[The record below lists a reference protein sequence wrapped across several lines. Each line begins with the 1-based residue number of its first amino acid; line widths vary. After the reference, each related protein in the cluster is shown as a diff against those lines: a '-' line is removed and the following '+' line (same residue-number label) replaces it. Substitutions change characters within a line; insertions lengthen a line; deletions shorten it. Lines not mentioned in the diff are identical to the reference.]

1 MKNVIICKNCETEN
15 PHFKLT
21 CKNCKAYLRDRIIN
35 IDFWSTLWK
44 LIESPSAA
52 FSNIIHS
59 EHKNFVIV
67 LSFLFSIKYFI
78 NSLILTNALKIN
90 AGTLDYLTLNYG
102 LSILYVIIIIHLFAL
117 IVTVFNKLSGISS
130 RFKDNVAIY
139 IYSAFPIILGGM
151 FLFLIEYA
159 LFGHYF
165 LTFDPSP
172 FLLKE
177 NVAYITAG
185 LEGLLVLWSLFLSVT
200 ATYTQTR
207 NILYSILTGI
217 VFIGFLFYGMIYFPY
232 FPF

>member
-1 MKNVIICKNCETEN
+1 MKNVIVCKNCETEN
-15 PHFKLT
+15 PFYQLN

-35 IDFWSTLWK
+35 IDFWAVLWK
-44 LIESPSAA
+44 LIESPKTA
-52 FSNIIHS
+52 FSNIIQS

-67 LSFLFSIKYFI
+67 LTFLLSIKYFV
-78 NSLILTNALKIN
+78 NSLIFTNAFKSNVNTIN
-90 AGTLDYLTLNYG
+90 YLIAN
-102 LSILYVIIIIHLFAL
+102 LSASLVYTILIVHVFAL
-117 IVTVFNKLSGISS
+117 LITFLNKAFKIKN
-130 RFKDNVAIY
+130 RFKDNISIY
-139 IYSAFPIILGGM
+139 VYSTLPLILGGIS
-151 FLFLIEYA
+151 LFIVEYA

-185 LEGLLVLWSLFLSVT
+185 LEGVLILWSLFLAIV

-207 NILYSILTGI
+207 NIFYSIILGFA
-217 VFIGFLFYGMIYFPY
+217 FIALLFYGMIFFPY